1 MTEIFGYLIIGVGV
15 GLLSSFLG
23 FGGGTLMVPML
34 PLIAGLPTKSAIAT
48 SLFVIS
54 LNSLRNTWSFHKK
67 NLVDWGIIKNI
78 IPYAILFSLASS
90 YATSLVPIQILNWIL
105 VFIFI
110 FLTLMTLLGP
120 NKTPQIIREKNLR
133 NFIISGTGVG
143 TLSGLSGI
151 GGGTFVIPLM
161 ISGQWALPHMVSPT
175 GNAINFFTATFGCLM
190 LGLNSDLIQFQP
202 GLWILFASMLTSQ
215 WARKKQSA
223 MSELTRRKLIVVF
236 LLSVIIKLF
245 WQAVSQ

>member
-1 MTEIFGYLIIGVGV
+1 MTDILGYLLIGVGV

-23 FGGGTLMVPML
+23 FGGGTLMVPIL

-67 NLVDWGIIKNI
+67 KLVDWEIIKKI
-78 IPYAILFSLASS
+78 IPFAIIFALLSS
-90 YATSLVPIQILNWIL
+90 YATYLVQTQILNWIL
-105 VFIFI
+105 VFIFL
-110 FLTLMTLLGP
+110 FLTLMTWLGP
-120 NKTPQIIREKNLR
+120 NNTPKIIREKNLR

-161 ISGQWALPHMVSPT
+161 ISGQWVLPQMVSPT

-190 LGLNSDLIQFQP
+190 LGMNSDLIQYQP
-202 GLWILFASMLTSQ
+202 GLWILAASILTSQ
-215 WARKKQSA
+215 WARQKQSA
-223 MSELTRRKLIVVF
+223 MSELTRRKLIVAF
-236 LLSVIIKLF
+236 LITVIMKLL
-245 WQAVSQ
+245 WQAVTQ